1 MSLYRRNLNNQINP
15 EEKQK
20 LLNKNYILKNTV
32 FISNIPKDIFSKEIL
47 YQKKFLGQ
55 YGHINQLL
63 LINNNKIENSV
74 IVQFDTINQAAL
86 CVISLENFEM
96 NEKQRLKT
104 NYYNTKYCHYFLNN
118 KECKNSN
125 CLFIH
130 SFKLNEYLY
139 KEIYVGEY
147 INSFL
152 FALKVL
158 DVSVNSFTL
167 IYEKLIGE
175 KFFEKKG
182 KFPKLT
188 MKKLKREEYNKNL
201 DDNNLKIKSEKCHPK
216 SIIKILTNY
225 NINNNINKNN
235 ENELKNDNDYF
246 NKKNNND
253 TSLYNQSF
261 SINKL
266 SKREMK
272 HSRFIFET
280 KKEKDKDKVYI
291 PESVVNTV
299 DKIIDIYMNNRI
311 NKEKSNNEKCLI
323 INNVYIDNFNI
334 NLSDMI
340 YNIFYGIMNHKFN

>member
-1 MSLYRRNLNNQINP
+1 MSYYRRNLNNQINS

-32 FISNIPKDIFSKEIL
+32 FISNVPKDIFSKELL

-86 CVISLENFEM
+86 CIISLENFEM
-96 NEKQRLKT
+96 NEKQILKA
-104 NYYNTKYCHYFLNN
+104 NYYNTKYCHFFLNN

-130 SFKLNEYLY
+130 SFKVNEYLY
-139 KEIYVGEY
+139 KEIFSSEY
-147 INSFL
+147 YNSFL

-158 DVSVNSFTL
+158 DVSVDSFNL

-201 DDNNLKIKSEKCHPK
+201 DDNNLKIKNEKYHPK

-225 NINNNINKNN
+225 NINNNYNKNN
-235 ENELKNDNDYF
+235 ENELKNNNDYF
-246 NKKNNND
+246 NEKNNKD
-253 TSLYNQSF
+253 KTFYNQSF

-266 SKREMK
+266 SKRELK

-280 KKEKDKDKVYI
+280 KNEKDKFKVYI

-299 DKIIDIYMNNRI
+299 DKIIEIYMNSKI
-311 NKEKSNNEKCLI
+311 NKEKTNNEKCLT
-323 INNVYIDNFNI
+323 INNVNIKNFNI

-340 YNIFYGIMNHKFN
+340 YHIFYGIMNHKF